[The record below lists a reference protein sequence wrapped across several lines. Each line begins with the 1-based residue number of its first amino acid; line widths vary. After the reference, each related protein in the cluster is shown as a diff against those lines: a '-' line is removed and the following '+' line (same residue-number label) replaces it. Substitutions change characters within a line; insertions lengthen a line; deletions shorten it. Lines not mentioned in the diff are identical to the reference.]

1 MPVLVVYA
9 SKHGATRGIAGRI
22 AAGLRTAG
30 CKAEVRPV
38 QDAGDLA
45 AYDAFVIGS
54 AAYEFHWRKEAT
66 EFVRRNTKV
75 LAARPVWLFS
85 SGPLGTGPADAKGRD
100 LRTVTVPK
108 EIPEFT
114 QALHP
119 RGHRVS
125 FGALD
130 PAKPIPRFC
139 AWLSW
144 GGASPVFL
152 GRVHRQ
158 RLAGPFP
165 SPGVLDERD
174 VAPLPAGLNIRDD
187 HLEDMLQQGFPFR
200 SSRQIPLVCPV
211 GEYSRWLAASLT
223 WAGRDGAGLAGGIVA
238 GRAAG
243 PAAGVQPRPRER
255 QRRAVTWSRLRRSR
269 TEMHRG
275 SPLSAGLGVNA
286 MRWRWQ
292 GVSSPAGEQSTRS
305 GLWLRICARRR

>member
-1 MPVLVVYA
+1 MIKMSVLVVYA

-30 CKAEVRPV
+30 CQAEVRPV

-54 AAYEFHWRKEAT
+54 AAYESRWRKEAT

-119 RGHRVS
+119 RGHHVF

-130 PAKPIPRFC
+130 PAKLTF
-139 AWLSW
+139 A
-144 GGASPVFL
+144 
-152 GRVHRQ
+152 
-158 RLAGPFP
+158 
-165 SPGVLDERD
+165 ERSLRK
-174 VAPLPAGLNIRDD
+174 LPA
-187 HLEDMLQQGFPFR
+187 
-200 SSRQIPLVCPV
+200 
-211 GEYSRWLAASLT
+211 A
-223 WAGRDGAGLAGGIVA
+223 
-238 GRAAG
+238 RAALPEG
-243 PAAGVQPRPRER
+243 DFRDWPEIDDWAAG
-255 QRRAVTWSRLRRSR
+255 
-269 TEMHRG
+269 
-275 SPLSAGLGVNA
+275 
-286 MRWRWQ
+286 
-292 GVSSPAGEQSTRS
+292 
-305 GLWLRICARRR
+305 IARDLATAA